1 MIRQFSPKTLLL
13 VSITLMIP
21 AQIIGNHVIK
31 KSYSG
36 PDLILYNANIIT
48 MDDQISS
55 ANAVAIEGNLILAVE
70 TNDDVL
76 TLQTTNTQLID
87 LQGRTVVP
95 GLIEAHNHRLLN
107 AFWDDGPEGL
117 VRATQDMAADGYT
130 TTHELYGDPG
140 FISTAQTLAQE
151 GRLAVRIDCYI
162 PYNTNCG
169 DNVEAWMTYPYTEKK
184 DTTLRVVGAKIFADG
199 GSCGASA
206 LTTLWQAGPAA
217 GTHGDLFKTQIE
229 MNAIVDEVLNA
240 GYPIAMHALGDSAV
254 VVGLNAFE
262 DAFAGGGNTL
272 RCRMEHLRVMREDL
286 ADQMTALG
294 IAASIQYTWARAIT
308 AATYESY
315 YLPQVLEWV
324 FPWRRM
330 ADRGIPIVG
339 GNDYPYTA
347 RSQAMQTISILAT
360 RKMQRDEVLP
370 DWMDSDLL
378 TVEEGLRAMTVT
390 NAWVVFEEDVKGTI
404 TPGKLADLT
413 VLSDDPLS
421 MDPFDVR
428 DITIEMTIMDGIIR
442 HNQIGISHTAIHDAG
457 TFSVGIDDRGL
468 WGPFRSQVGFLYDGI
483 DQLYHGSV
491 LISFDS
497 STISTATEPQY
508 DYVTS
513 PDGFMDFLEPGINA
527 AEEATVVYEDAA
539 DWHPAKIRITQ
550 KTFMWP
556 DDPLLLVKYTF
567 KNIDE
572 NSISNIYFGQHMDF
586 EIEGYDNDMG
596 SWVQNQGLDFA
607 YMYDAIDPNT
617 PYIGVAMF
625 DSTGNFTNTSLTFN
639 IAMRLNSANEEM
651 FSQAMRSGIIESE
664 TLTLGDYAILIA
676 SGPFSLE
683 SNQSISPFMLA
694 FVAGEN
700 LDDLKNAVNQAYQR
714 STLVTLV
721 EEGPGQVPNDFQ
733 LFQNYPNPFNPIT
746 TINYGLPEDSI
757 VQIRIYDL
765 NGRQI
770 TELVND
776 TQSAGT
782 YHVNWDASNQS
793 SGVYLVKMI
802 AGDFH
807 FVQKVMLVK

>member
-360 RKMQRDEVLP
+360 RKMQGTKCF
-370 DWMDSDLL
+370 L
-378 TVEEGLRAMTVT
+378 TGWTVIYSL
-390 NAWVVFEEDVKGTI
+390 WKKV
-404 TPGKLADLT
+404 
-413 VLSDDPLS
+413 
-421 MDPFDVR
+421 
-428 DITIEMTIMDGIIR
+428 
-442 HNQIGISHTAIHDAG
+442 
-457 TFSVGIDDRGL
+457 SV
-468 WGPFRSQVGFLYDGI
+468 P
-483 DQLYHGSV
+483 
-491 LISFDS
+491 
-497 STISTATEPQY
+497 
-508 DYVTS
+508 
-513 PDGFMDFLEPGINA
+513 
-527 AEEATVVYEDAA
+527 
-539 DWHPAKIRITQ
+539 
-550 KTFMWP
+550 
-556 DDPLLLVKYTF
+556 
-567 KNIDE
+567 
-572 NSISNIYFGQHMDF
+572 
-586 EIEGYDNDMG
+586 
-596 SWVQNQGLDFA
+596 
-607 YMYDAIDPNT
+607 
-617 PYIGVAMF
+617 
-625 DSTGNFTNTSLTFN
+625 
-639 IAMRLNSANEEM
+639 
-651 FSQAMRSGIIESE
+651 
-664 TLTLGDYAILIA
+664 
-676 SGPFSLE
+676 
-683 SNQSISPFMLA
+683 
-694 FVAGEN
+694 
-700 LDDLKNAVNQAYQR
+700 
-714 STLVTLV
+714 
-721 EEGPGQVPNDFQ
+721 
-733 LFQNYPNPFNPIT
+733 
-746 TINYGLPEDSI
+746 
-757 VQIRIYDL
+757 
-765 NGRQI
+765 
-770 TELVND
+770 
-776 TQSAGT
+776 
-782 YHVNWDASNQS
+782 
-793 SGVYLVKMI
+793 
-802 AGDFH
+802 
-807 FVQKVMLVK
+807 